1 MIQHVFTHSPCPRA
15 GVAQHTRPSRT
26 TKASPAHLGPMRC
39 LRGHFLARLSA
50 PRRYFI
56 FAADSTQQR
65 DGCDFP
71 ARSSPLAGLAPHRR
85 FTLAHARVFPRVHP
99 ARRGLF
105 PNLRLSPV
113 RALFLSS
120 PGTQLRSSASC
131 SLPTRAHSRALS
143 PSLPPPSSPLA
154 VLYSPTASTPPA

>member
-1 MIQHVFTHSPCPRA
+1 MSPCGCCAAYAPLPHHESIPCPPRPN
-15 GVAQHTRPSRT
+15 TLPPRP
-26 TKASPAHLGPMRC
+26 L
-39 LRGHFLARLSA
+39 
-50 PRRYFI
+50 PRPLERPPPLLYFC
-56 FAADSTQQR
+56 SGQYPKQW

-71 ARSSPLAGLAPHRR
+71 ARPSPLAGLAPHRR